1 MLLPACPVCGAT
13 ARRTVLRQT
22 LLARHEVDYHLCDG
36 CGLLQTDPPHWLDE
50 AYAQAIADTD
60 TGLLQRNLEHARL
73 LNLLLQTVFDPAGRF
88 VDVAG
93 GYGVLTR
100 LLRDRGFDAYRS
112 DRYCDNLFAIG
123 FEPPPGL
130 RAEALF
136 AFEVLEHVVDPV
148 AFIDEAFRRHDCRSM
163 LLSTLTYGDRVP
175 EPGWWY
181 YATETGQHISFYQPR
196 TLQQVAARLGV
207 HYLRLGAGLHLML
220 PQPLPPL
227 RRRVLAS
234 GKLRRLL
241 EAWCWTRQPRPAL
254 TWPDHEAAKRA
265 LEQAQAARPVETA
278 ATAPGPREGGAVAG
292 R

>member
-1 MLLPACPVCGAT
+1 MPSLQRPACPVCGHRE
-13 ARRTVLRQT
+13 RRTVLRQR
-22 LLARHEVDYHLCDG
+22 LLQRHDVDYHLCEG
-36 CGLLQTDPPHWLDE
+36 CGLLQTDEPHWLDE

-60 TGLLQRNLEHARL
+60 TGLLQRNWANARL

-100 LLRDRGFDAYRS
+100 LLRDRGFDTYRS

-136 AFEVLEHVVDPV
+136 AFEVLEHVMDPV
-148 AFIDEAFRRHDCRSM
+148 AFIDEAFRRHDCRA
-163 LLSTLTYGDRVP
+163 LVLSTLTYGDRVP

-181 YATETGQHISFYQPR
+181 YATETGQHISFYQTR
-196 TLQQVAARLGV
+196 TLQQVARRLGV
-207 HYLRLGAGLHLML
+207 HYQRLGAGLHLML
-220 PQPLPPL
+220 PQPLPAL

-241 EAWCWTRQPRPAL
+241 EGWYWARHQRPAL
-254 TWPDHEAAKRA
+254 TWPDHESAKQA
-265 LEQAQAARPVETA
+265 LEAAQAANAGQR
-278 ATAPGPREGGAVAG
+278 GPA
-292 R
+292 